1 MAPRQQVSLQTVPSR
16 VETLC
21 CAWHPLL
28 ATALPMAYAI
38 ALGLK
43 RKVPGKVTRVWEG
56 GVACREKQKNRARLS
71 TPLLDV
77 RVGGWGWLEVQDVPL
92 RKKKKRR
99 SARTHWAWTGPH
111 TCTHAHT
118 GWVFWHG
125 QAANVNRHSVL
136 VISTNIG
143 LSPGQGH
150 PHSFFA
156 VNLRDSMSA
165 RLPHFYEWRR
175 YIPCFGSA

>member
-56 GVACREKQKNRARLS
+56 GVACREKQKNPGFARLS

-77 RVGGWGWLEVQDVPL
+77 RVGGWKC
-92 RKKKKRR
+92 R
-99 SARTHWAWTGPH
+99 
-111 TCTHAHT
+111 
-118 GWVFWHG
+118 
-125 QAANVNRHSVL
+125 
-136 VISTNIG
+136 
-143 LSPGQGH
+143 
-150 PHSFFA
+150 
-156 VNLRDSMSA
+156 MS
-165 RLPHFYEWRR
+165 L
-175 YIPCFGSA
+175 